1 MSAWSLAVS
10 AMEDTVMQIRVS
22 SAKEDM
28 VLWLTSLSMSDMKMR
43 NKMGASTAPCG
54 TELFTV
60 AASDFTLLIT
70 TLCVLFFMLRTEAIK
85 LYRNILRQL
94 QHLPDKSQR
103 KEIREWARAD
113 FETHRHHEDEEVIK
127 VLIMQG
133 KKQLEELEKTIRR
146 AKS

>member
-60 AASDFTLLIT
+60 ATSDFTL
-70 TLCVLFFMLRTEAIK
+70 FMLRTEAIK